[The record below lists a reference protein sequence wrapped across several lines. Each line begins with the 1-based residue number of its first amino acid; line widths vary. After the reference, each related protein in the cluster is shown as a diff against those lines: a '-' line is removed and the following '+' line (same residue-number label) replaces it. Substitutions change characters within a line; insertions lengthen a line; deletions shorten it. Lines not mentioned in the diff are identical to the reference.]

1 MQQEKFRQLSSF
13 ARAERAYYSGQMT
26 KAKYIVA
33 LEKAI
38 AYFGLP
44 GEEGMVAEEASMLQE
59 ENFEF
64 DALRNRLYPSM
75 PTEKTGPLYPIPRS
89 Q

>member
-1 MQQEKFRQLSSF
+1 VGIQTTEFICSCR
-13 ARAERAYYSGQMT
+13 R
-26 KAKYIVA
+26 YIVA

-44 GEEGMVAEEASMLQE
+44 GEENMAQEDVGKLVE

-64 DALRNRLYPSM
+64 DAMLDRLYP
-75 PTEKTGPLYPIPRS
+75 PIETGPTSFDILNLYK
-89 Q
+89 